1 MYTVKFGKHKGSDIS
16 DVPTEYLQWAAA
28 NMEGSFA
35 GVCAKELESRGDTP
49 PEKKPVSVEGGIVEI
64 DRALKRILAKLS
76 GIEKALNISN
86 PYEQKPDP
94 APEPAV
100 SGEFGSIDDDAL
112 PF

>member
-49 PEKKPVSVEGGIVEI
+49 P
-64 DRALKRILAKLS
+64 
-76 GIEKALNISN
+76 
-86 PYEQKPDP
+86 
-94 APEPAV
+94 
-100 SGEFGSIDDDAL
+100 
-112 PF
+112 